1 MERDAFLAY
10 LDADFRRLRA
20 VAADP
25 AAPVPTCPEWTV
37 DDLRRHV
44 AMVYLH
50 KVETMRRGGDPDT
63 WPPDLDGEA
72 TAALL
77 DRSYAELVD
86 EFAARS
92 DSDRAST
99 WYDPDQSVGFWVRRM
114 AHETVIHRV
123 DAELAGGEPIAE
135 IPADLAADGIDEVL
149 ETFLAYASRKWP
161 EDFGDLL
168 RDDGAV
174 LVATGGAR
182 WLVRVGQG
190 VVRVVPDTAGQATAQ
205 VSGDPAAVLLW
216 LWRRAGNEAVRIDG
230 DTAVVAR
237 LREMMEAA
245 TQ

>member
-1 MERDAFLAY
+1 MDRDALLSA
-10 LDADFRRLRA
+10 LDSDFRRLRD
-20 VAADP
+20 VPVEP
-25 AAPVPTCPEWTV
+25 AAPVPTCPAWTV

-44 AMVYLH
+44 AVTYLH
-50 KVETMRRGGDPDT
+50 KVETMRRGASPDP
-63 WPPDLDGEA
+63 WPPDLEGEP
-72 TAALL
+72 TPALL
-77 DRSYAELVD
+77 DRAHTELVG
-86 EFAARS
+86 EFAS
-92 DSDRAST
+92 RADGDAAPT

-123 DAELAGGEPIAE
+123 DAELAAGAERAE
-135 IPADLAADGIDEVL
+135 IPAELAADGIDEVL

-168 RDDGAV
+168 RDDGGV

-182 WLVRVGQG
+182 WLVRFGHG
-190 VVRVVPDTAGQATAQ
+190 TVRIAPDTAGQAQAQ

-216 LWRRAGNEAVRIDG
+216 LWRRAGDDTVRIDG
-230 DTAVVAR
+230 DRAAAGR